1 MKKNK
6 ILYLFSGLITIII
19 ISITIGYSAFGT
31 QMNISGI
38 STKVRLEDNIRVTA
52 LSVES
57 TTENASSS
65 YEDYNIAALLTEVT
79 LPTANSQI
87 TYKVTITNF
96 GNREMGIFSLEN
108 LPENLEYELSNYNLQ
123 EKICDTTNKCTLGA
137 QKTFYLTIRYK
148 ANGYNG
154 NTVYPLNLKL
164 TYKPF
169 YTITYINIDG
179 TNYPK
184 EIMENTKLQLT
195 FQEPFPK
202 YLTAYNEANVTVP
215 FTYENGVLTI
225 ENITENLTIENQI
238 QTEDKDF
245 IIENNS
251 ETETWQKIPEG
262 SSITIDD
269 LLNATMTG
277 INISDKK
284 IIQMD
289 VTIEYQSSTG
299 SEQSVNVLLDT
310 TTNSYSQG
318 IVFTKQEKST
328 TVSFSGLSLG
338 PKDEFSIQVE
348 QNKLTNHN
356 IQINKI
362 NVKVYFEE

>member
-1 MKKNK
+1 MKRNK
-6 ILYLFSGLITIII
+6 ILYLFSGLITILIV
-19 ISITIGYSAFGT
+19 SITIGYSAFGT
-31 QMNISGI
+31 EMNISGI
-38 STKVRLEDNIRVTA
+38 SARVRLEDNIRVTA
-52 LSVES
+52 FSVES

-65 YEDYNIAALLTEVT
+65 YEDYNIAALFTELT
-79 LPTANSQI
+79 LPTVNSQI

-96 GNREMGIFSLEN
+96 GNTEMGIFSLEN

-123 EKICDTTNKCTLGA
+123 EKICDTNNNCTLGA
-137 QKTFYLTIRYK
+137 QKTFYLTIKYK

-184 EIMENTKLQLT
+184 EIMESTKLQLT
-195 FQEPFPK
+195 FQEPLPK
-202 YLTAYNEANVTVP
+202 YLTVYNETNMTVP
-215 FTYENGVLTI
+215 FTYENGILAI
-225 ENITENLTIENQI
+225 DNITENLTIENLI
-238 QTEDKDF
+238 EMENKDF
-245 IIENNS
+245 IIENDS
-251 ETETWQKIPEG
+251 ETETWQKIPDG

-269 LLNATMTG
+269 LLNTTMYG
-277 INISDKK
+277 VNISDKK

-289 VTIEYQSSTG
+289 VTIEYQSTTG
-299 SEQSVNVLLDT
+299 SAQSVKVLLAALN
-310 TTNSYSQG
+310 NSYNQSAT
-318 IVFTKQEKST
+318 FTKQESSM

-338 PKDEFSIQVE
+338 PKDEFSIAVE
-348 QNKLTNHN
+348 QNKLTNHSIN
-356 IQINKI
+356 INKI